1 MSMRPS
7 HMVFLLLTAMSI
19 APSFSTHAF
28 LPALPAIQASFG
40 VSTGL
45 VQLTLSLAMASIA
58 AMTLI
63 YGPVSDRYGRRP
75 AVIGGMAMFL
85 TGSII
90 CMVADDIWLLIAG
103 RVIQVGG
110 AAAGMVLARIIARD
124 IWGSA
129 NTARVLANLIT
140 ATVIGSTLAPTVGGL
155 LTDGLGW
162 RSVFIALVVFS
173 AVIAVAT
180 VAFLGE
186 TNPDLGADR
195 SQTRI
200 GDGIRRLVRLP
211 VFWGY
216 ALLSA
221 LAMAIFFS
229 FLAAAPYLMSDV
241 LHQPARSYGLW
252 FIGVSLAFMVGNYAS
267 SRLLRWFHMNRL
279 IEVGVFA
286 CLGML
291 VVSAGVMA
299 LLPLSPAVLFVP
311 AGLVAMLQGLIIAN
325 GMAGAMDVDPAASGA
340 AAGLTTF
347 LQMSISAVF
356 AQIVGMLENGTIWPM
371 IGCMIG
377 ASLLAVIVA
386 LRLLRMPAVPEAEAE
401 ARAAG

>member
-1 MSMRPS
+1 MSMRPG

-28 LPALPAIQASFG
+28 LPALPSIQRAFD

-45 VQLTLSLAMASIA
+45 VQLTLSLAMVSIA

-63 YGPVSDRYGRRP
+63 YGPMSDRYGRRP
-75 AVIGGMAMFL
+75 TAIAGMAMFL
-85 TGSII
+85 TGSVI
-90 CMVADDIWLLIAG
+90 CLLANDIWVLIAG
-103 RVIQVGG
+103 RVVQVGG

-124 IWGSA
+124 IYGSS

-162 RSVFIALVVFS
+162 RSVFVAVAIFS

-180 VAFLGE
+180 GLFLGE
-186 TNPDLGADR
+186 TNPALGANRVD
-195 SQTRI
+195 TRL

-216 ALLSA
+216 SLLSA

-229 FLAAAPYLMSDV
+229 FLAAAPYLMTDV

-252 FIGVSLAFMVGNYAS
+252 FIAVSLTFMVGNYAS

-279 IEVGVFA
+279 IEIGVFA

-291 VVSAGVMA
+291 VASAGVMA
-299 LLPLSPAVLFVP
+299 LLPLTPAVLFVP
-311 AGLVAMLQGLIIAN
+311 ACLVAGLQGLIIAN

-356 AQIVGMLENGTIWPM
+356 AQIVGVLENGTIWPM
-371 IGCMIG
+371 IGAMVG
-377 ASLLAVIVA
+377 ASVIAAIVA
-386 LRLLRMPAVPEAEAE
+386 LRLLRMPATAEVKAT
-401 ARAAG
+401 G